1 MKDFINLSYDRVTK
15 RIGLINAWG
24 FLVVVSTQSAY
35 AVG

>member
-1 MKDFINLSYDRVTK
+1 MKDFINLSYDKVTK
-15 RIGLINAWG
+15 RIELINALG